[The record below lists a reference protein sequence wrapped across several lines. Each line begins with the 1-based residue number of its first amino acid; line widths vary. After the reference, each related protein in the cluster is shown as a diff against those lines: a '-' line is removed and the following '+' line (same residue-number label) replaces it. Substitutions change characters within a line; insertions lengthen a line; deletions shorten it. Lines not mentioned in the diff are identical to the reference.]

1 MHLFVRD
8 DDVGVIDAPQA
19 MVGDR
24 QQAMV
29 GDRQQ
34 AIGVGRQVDAD
45 HARAL
50 VGNHVQEAGI
60 LVRKAVVVL
69 APD

>member
-1 MHLFVRD
+1 MSRWINQEVHLFVRD
-8 DDVGVIDAPQA
+8 DDVDVIDTL
-19 MVGDR
+19 
-24 QQAMV
+24 QAMV